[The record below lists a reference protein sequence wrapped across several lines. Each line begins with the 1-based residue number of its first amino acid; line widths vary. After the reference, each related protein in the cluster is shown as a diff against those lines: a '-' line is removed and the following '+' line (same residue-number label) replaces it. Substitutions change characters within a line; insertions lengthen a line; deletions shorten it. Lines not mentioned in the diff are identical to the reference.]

1 MSGQKIVNFFK
12 KNWLSIL
19 SGILLLAVMSGVMV
33 YLIRMEE
40 QNYREKMDIL
50 VRMTES
56 QGDMDTA
63 AGLLKGQE
71 VREIEG
77 SVIGD
82 YGYSLD
88 GDNHYLKIR
97 QRNVRGIIGVALAV
111 YLLFLVILFLVKREG
126 RRRREETFAE
136 LEEIVGRFR
145 KGEQVELEM
154 YSEEEISGILMEM
167 EALGNTIAIWREESR
182 EEKEGV
188 KSLVTDVSHQ
198 LKTPV
203 AALKACVEILQQ
215 EDLKKEE
222 REEFLRRCSQQLR
235 GLENLLSALI
245 QISRMESG
253 MIEIKKENLSIF
265 QTLVDAVS
273 RVYVKAEEKEIEMEL
288 EAEEELQ
295 SLKLPHDKKW
305 LCEAFINLLEN
316 AIKYSPR
323 GKRITIRMAKRIT
336 FLRIEIEDEGIGIA
350 KGEYHQIFK
359 RFYRGYSKEVQE
371 EEGTGVGLY
380 LTREIISRHGGTI
393 TVHSRERM
401 AGKTG
406 GGSVFVVQV
415 PYR

>member
-12 KNWLSIL
+12 KNWLLIL
-19 SGILLLAVMSGVMV
+19 SGILLLAVIIGVAV

-56 QGDMDTA
+56 GGDMDTA
-63 AGLLKGQE
+63 SGLLKGQE

-88 GDNHYLKIR
+88 GDNYYLKIR
-97 QRNVRGIIGVALAV
+97 QRNVRGIIGVSLVV

-126 RRRREETFAE
+126 ERRREETFAE
-136 LEEIVGRFR
+136 LEEIVSRFR
-145 KGEQVELEM
+145 KGEQVELEV

-167 EALGNTIAIWREESR
+167 EALGNAIAIWREESR
-182 EEKEGV
+182 DEKEGV

-215 EDLKKEE
+215 EDLQKEE

-273 RVYVKAEEKEIEMEL
+273 RVYVKADEKEIEMEL

-316 AIKYSPR
+316 AIKYSPK

-350 KGEYHQIFK
+350 RGEYHQIFK
-359 RFYRGYSKEVQE
+359 RFYRGRSKEVQE
-371 EEGTGVGLY
+371 EEGSGVGLY

-401 AGKTG
+401 AEKTG
-406 GGSVFVVQV
+406 GGSVFVIQV

>member
-12 KNWLSIL
+12 KNWLLIL
-19 SGILLLAVMSGVMV
+19 SGILLLAVIIGVAV

-56 QGDMDTA
+56 GGDMDTA
-63 AGLLKGQE
+63 SGLLKGQE

-88 GDNHYLKIR
+88 GDNYYLKIR
-97 QRNVRGIIGVALAV
+97 QRNVRGIIGVSLVV

-126 RRRREETFAE
+126 ERRREETFAE
-136 LEEIVGRFR
+136 LEEIVSRFR
-145 KGEQVELEM
+145 KGEQVELEV

-182 EEKEGV
+182 DEKEGV

-215 EDLKKEE
+215 EDLQKEE

-273 RVYVKAEEKEIEMEL
+273 RVYVKADEKEIEMEL

-316 AIKYSPR
+316 AIKYSPK

-350 KGEYHQIFK
+350 
-359 RFYRGYSKEVQE
+359 RG
-371 EEGTGVGLY
+371 G
-380 LTREIISRHGGTI
+380 ISSDI
-393 TVHSRERM
+393 
-401 AGKTG
+401 
-406 GGSVFVVQV
+406 
-415 PYR
+415 

>member
-12 KNWLSIL
+12 KNWLLIL
-19 SGILLLAVMSGVMV
+19 SGILLLAVIIGVAV

-56 QGDMDTA
+56 GGDMDTA
-63 AGLLKGQE
+63 SGLLKGQE

-88 GDNHYLKIR
+88 GDNYYLKIR
-97 QRNVRGIIGVALAV
+97 QRNVRGIIGVSLVV

-126 RRRREETFAE
+126 ERRREETFAE
-136 LEEIVGRFR
+136 LEEIVSRFR
-145 KGEQVELEM
+145 KGEQVELEV

-182 EEKEGV
+182 DEKEGV

-215 EDLKKEE
+215 EDLQKEE

-273 RVYVKAEEKEIEMEL
+273 RVYVKADEKEIEMEL

-316 AIKYSPR
+316 AIKYSPK

-350 KGEYHQIFK
+350 RGEYHQIFK
-359 RFYRGYSKEVQE
+359 RFYRGRSKEVQE
-371 EEGTGVGLY
+371 EEGSGVGLY

-401 AGKTG
+401 AEKTG
-406 GGSVFVVQV
+406 GGSVFVIQV